1 MYCNKFF
8 KTEEEAKAFKKS
20 HGGALYKNIKGSH
33 TRQAY
38 RVEAMMAVQGGWL
51 RSTETDT
58 YPFCVAW
65 NGKPLSGE
73 KPSQLQKKPSIL
85 QTMREQG
92 EKVQTEPEKKAP
104 SGRDAER

>member
-38 RVEAMMAVQGGWL
+38 RVEAMMAVQGGWSFPRWFL
-51 RSTETDT
+51 AGLNGPAFFKNRKN
-58 YPFCVAW
+58 PFGFLGYVRFFGFDGFDGFCEMQ
-65 NGKPLSGE
+65 NN
-73 KPSQLQKKPSIL
+73 
-85 QTMREQG
+85 R
-92 EKVQTEPEKKAP
+92 
-104 SGRDAER
+104 

>member
-8 KTEEEAKAFKKS
+8 RTEEEAKAFKKS

-38 RVEAMMAVQGGWL
+38 RVEAMMAVQGGWF

-65 NGKPLSGE
+65 NGKPLSAGKE
-73 KPSQLQKKPSIL
+73 I
-85 QTMREQG
+85 
-92 EKVQTEPEKKAP
+92 
-104 SGRDAER
+104 

>member
-8 KTEEEAKAFKKS
+8 RTEEEAKAF
-20 HGGALYKNIKGSH
+20 IKGSH

-38 RVEAMMAVQGGWL
+38 RVEAMMAVQDGWL

-65 NGKPLSGE
+65 NGKPLSAGKE
-73 KPSQLQKKPSIL
+73 I
-85 QTMREQG
+85 
-92 EKVQTEPEKKAP
+92 
-104 SGRDAER
+104 

>member
-65 NGKPLSGE
+65 KAAVGRKGDLSHE
-73 KPSQLQKKPSIL
+73 SI
-85 QTMREQG
+85 
-92 EKVQTEPEKKAP
+92 KN
-104 SGRDAER
+104 

>member
-58 YPFCVAW
+58 YPFSLHGMASRCRQERRF
-65 NGKPLSGE
+65 KP
-73 KPSQLQKKPSIL
+73 
-85 QTMREQG
+85 
-92 EKVQTEPEKKAP
+92 
-104 SGRDAER
+104 

>member
-8 KTEEEAKAFKKS
+8 RTEEEAKAFKKS
-20 HGGALYKNIKGSH
+20 HGGALKNIKGSH

-38 RVEAMMAVQGGWL
+38 RVEAMMAVQDGWL

-65 NGKPLSGE
+65 NGKPLSAGKE
-73 KPSQLQKKPSIL
+73 I
-85 QTMREQG
+85 
-92 EKVQTEPEKKAP
+92 
-104 SGRDAER
+104 

>member
-20 HGGALYKNIKGSH
+20 HGGALYKNIKGSR
-33 TRQAY
+33 TRQSY

-51 RSTETDT
+51 RSAEVDS

-65 NGKPLSGE
+65 NGEPLSAGKE
-73 KPSQLQKKPSIL
+73 I
-85 QTMREQG
+85 
-92 EKVQTEPEKKAP
+92 
-104 SGRDAER
+104 

>member
-20 HGGALYKNIKGSH
+20 HGGALYKGVKGSR

-38 RVEAMMAVQGGWL
+38 RVEVMMAVQGGWL
-51 RSTETDT
+51 RSTDAAS

-65 NGKPLSGE
+65 NGEPLSAGKE
-73 KPSQLQKKPSIL
+73 N
-85 QTMREQG
+85 
-92 EKVQTEPEKKAP
+92 
-104 SGRDAER
+104 